1 MAQDIVDDQR
11 PAGLATVVL
20 PEPRSDLVQVGEPR
34 GLLVAEKVLL
44 IEVGHFGY
52 CVGHLSG
59 SSSPRS
65 WGPRS
70 WLEVGAEK
78 FGPEV

>member
-1 MAQDIVDDQR
+1 MVEGGVAQDIVDDQR

-20 PEPRSDLVQVGEPR
+20 PEPRSELSDLVQVGETR

-44 IEVGHFGY
+44 
-52 CVGHLSG
+52 

-78 FGPEV
+78 FGPEVQYRG